1 MPDIDKYSQISQVLD
16 LSLEELLGSHEGA
29 RTIQIVQNDE
39 PMPVEDLVQA
49 APLMK
54 PAQVEQKQAP
64 VIWTN
69 CRDCSFHLWRNAR
82 TTGGWTLRKAGL

>member
-1 MPDIDKYSQISQVLD
+1 MMKSRSTVKRKMELADELGVSYQAVSNWERSKSLPDIDKYSQISQVLD

-54 PAQVEQKQAP
+54 PAQV
-64 VIWTN
+64 
-69 CRDCSFHLWRNAR
+69 
-82 TTGGWTLRKAGL
+82 